1 MAKVSFSKF
10 GLKKKNDIST
20 INLFDQNIDII
31 QYLPIQDKLNLI
43 TKVIQIANENSKDF
57 YNPGQVAVIFK
68 LEIIKA
74 YTNISFTKAQ
84 LDNFT
89 NTFDLLESNGVFKII
104 MDAIPESEIDILI
117 SWLME
122 TISSL
127 YEYNMSAYGI
137 LNSLRDDY
145 GNLNFNIKNLQEQI
159 KDPESLKILKD
170 IAPLLD
176 LA

>member
-1 MAKVSFSKF
+1 MAKIPFSKF
-10 GLKKKNDIST
+10 GLKKHNEIKT
-20 INLFDQNIDII
+20 INIYNQDIEI
-31 QYLPIQDKLNLI
+31 LQYLPIQEKLNLI
-43 TKVIQIANENSKDF
+43 TRVISIANDNSKDF

-68 LEIIKA
+68 LEVIKA
-74 YTNISFTKAQ
+74 YTNISFTKNQ

-89 NTFDLLESNGVFKII
+89 NTFDLLESNDMFKII
-104 MDAIPESEIDILI
+104 MDAIPDTEVDSLT
-117 SWLME
+117 SWLIE

-145 GNLNFNIKNLQEQI
+145 GNLDFDITKLQEQI